1 MTTGTPAAPPT
12 RSTRETA
19 AASVAQVDDAPSFRP
34 SRRIR
39 AALPDDGTDRCLADA
54 LRRER
59 GIPRCDSVAVRAV
72 AALQQQASRRGR
84 LPEPLGA
91 RLVTIVVD
99 EADADAVFEFVCEV
113 AGIGRPG
120 GGLVMMD
127 RLVGATAFELPDL
140 PDEAR

>member
-1 MTTGTPAAPPT
+1 VTGEHTPA
-12 RSTRETA
+12 
-19 AASVAQVDDAPSFRP
+19 FRP

-39 AALPDDGTDRCLADA
+39 AALPDDGTDRQLADA

-59 GIPRCDSVAVRAV
+59 GITRFESVAVRAV
-72 AALQQQASRRGR
+72 AALQRQSSRRGR
-84 LPEPLGA
+84 LPEPLAA

-99 EADADAVFEFVCEV
+99 EAEAEAVFEFVCGV
-113 AGIGRPG
+113 ARIDRPG

-127 RLVGATAFELPDL
+127 RLGGATRFVLPEL